1 MLISLRFPS
10 DNLPIVKFKFRIFL
24 KQNLLGVEIFL
35 MMIRFILWID
45 GRQGQEVS
53 LTNLLNSKQARV
65 VSIVFYLLALLKKC
79 DKPSFEQL
87 WASLVHYGSPT
98 TILSTDK
105 TALASLASPT
115 TQRYFCH
122 YLLLLSNWLYQKYH
136 FSGNWKSPKILV
148 CSLLFYFNTFLT

>member
-1 MLISLRFPS
+1 
-10 DNLPIVKFKFRIFL
+10 
-24 KQNLLGVEIFL
+24 

-122 YLLLLSNWLYQKYH
+122 YITYYFYLIGFIKSTIFQEIE
-136 FSGNWKSPKILV
+136 KSPKILV
-148 CSLLFYFNTFLT
+148 CSLLCHFNIFWTKKHMAQSFLIFEKELTQLTCN

>member
-1 MLISLRFPS
+1 
-10 DNLPIVKFKFRIFL
+10 
-24 KQNLLGVEIFL
+24 

-105 TALASLASPT
+105 TALASKL
-115 TQRYFCH
+115 
-122 YLLLLSNWLYQKYH
+122 
-136 FSGNWKSPKILV
+136 IV
-148 CSLLFYFNTFLT
+148 LFG